1 MFMLCESHSGYVWS
15 IIIYVGKGTDI
26 SEENKECSFS
36 TQVVLT
42 LSKPLLNKGY
52 CLTMDNYYNSP
63 ELGEM
68 LLKSKTDFFGT
79 LRPNRKDLPK
89 ELKTKKLKKGD
100 LFAYQRGKMMIMR
113 WRDKKYVHFISSIH
127 NSEIVKVQNKLKN
140 VEIEKPKI
148 ALDYNNTMG
157 GVDRM
162 DQQIGY
168 YDVTQSRQR
177 KYYKKIFC
185 YLLDITIF
193 NAFQLWKKKGGIK
206 NQIWNSEL
214 N

>member
-15 IIIYVGKGTDI
+15 IIVYVGKGTDV
-26 SEENKECSFS
+26 SDENKECSFS

-89 ELKTKKLKKGD
+89 ELKTEKLKKETY
-100 LFAYQRGKMMIMR
+100 LPIKE
-113 WRDKKYVHFISSIH
+113 W
-127 NSEIVKVQNKLKN
+127 L
-140 VEIEKPKI
+140 
-148 ALDYNNTMG
+148 
-157 GVDRM
+157 
-162 DQQIGY
+162 
-168 YDVTQSRQR
+168 VTQATVPLDLSSNPLESIDVCKCIVPSRRRGTLSLKSSREIDGSKDRWEAPDSLQGVLSQNWGR
-177 KYYKKIFC
+177 IEPNPT
-185 YLLDITIF
+185 ITCMVLKHL
-193 NAFQLWKKKGGIK
+193 AKDRRT
-206 NQIWNSEL
+206 
-214 N
+214 